1 MDGYFIAFHIPAF
14 GLHPTTGHPLKK
26 LIFIGFFF
34 VCFFWERVDNNSQ
47 INVKRACN
55 KTADVLIN
63 LMLDLRE
70 IIVSHTNISAQNKN
84 RGNYGSTCGFS

>member
-1 MDGYFIAFHIPAF
+1 
-14 GLHPTTGHPLKK
+14 
-26 LIFIGFFF
+26 
-34 VCFFWERVDNNSQ
+34 VDNNSQ

-55 KTADVLIN
+55 NTADVLIN

-70 IIVSHTNISAQNKN
+70 IIVSHTNISAQNKK